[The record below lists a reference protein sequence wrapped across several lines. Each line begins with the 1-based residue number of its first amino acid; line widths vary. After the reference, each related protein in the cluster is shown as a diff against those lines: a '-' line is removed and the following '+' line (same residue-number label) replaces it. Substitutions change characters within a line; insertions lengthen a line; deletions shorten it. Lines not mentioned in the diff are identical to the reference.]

1 MPIYE
6 YSCCDCGL
14 KYEELVSG
22 SNSEEM
28 LKCPSCGSTKK
39 LRAFSTFYGHSSKDA
54 DSLGSMP
61 SSGGSSCSTCSSS
74 SCATCGR

>member
-14 KYEELVSG
+14 KYEELISG
-22 SNSEEM
+22 LHSEEM
-28 LKCPSCGSTKK
+28 LKCPKCGSTKK
-39 LRAFSTFYGHSSKDA
+39 VRAFSTFYGHSSKDA
-54 DSLGSMP
+54 DNMDSTP